1 MIALGLLVL
10 AGTQDFEFRVFPIVG
25 DHAVLQRL
33 QPVVFRGWARPGATV
48 NAQIGSQKVTVES
61 SPEGMWAAK
70 FSPVPAGGPYTFSAT
85 SGEKTVTIRDL
96 LVGEVWVAAG
106 QSNMEWPVAKSLE
119 SDEMRKLI
127 SPQIRLFRVK
137 QVSSDSAQNEVRG
150 DWSIGTTKNANRWS
164 GIATS
169 FAIDLQKRL
178 GVPVGIIQSTW
189 GGTRIEAWMSTRALN
204 RIPILEPLIRE
215 YRNGLNGFEDRLETW
230 KSEAAQWDA
239 QNEKQDTGNEGFGLG
254 YSKANFDDSGWND
267 VSLPGA
273 WELEEG
279 REIDGGIWYRKS
291 FELPTE
297 WEGKA
302 LRLRLGF
309 VGTDDQTYV
318 NGLKVGATM
327 TKDRLRS
334 YFVGPGVLR
343 AGKNVISVRVW
354 NRSGEGGILG
364 PTLDIGP
371 TDKETTLSLVGQW
384 KFKVEKLIEVSD
396 KEFEAR
402 PVRPMGPGDRN
413 ALAGPYNGMIS
424 PLQWLPIRGVLWY
437 QGESNTDRPDQY
449 GTTFKAMIES
459 WRKDWL
465 QPQLPFLYVQLPSFQ
480 VKDPSLKNRQ
490 TWARIRL
497 GQDQGLDQ
505 SFTGMVVT
513 TDLSDPTTIHSPK
526 KREVG
531 SRLFRLALTK
541 VYGKPVQSNFPSAS
555 SFKVVAG
562 EVRIAFQNTYG
573 ALSCSGAGFELLGG
587 DKKWYPA
594 KGRVEGTNVK
604 VASPVVISPIGVRYN
619 FDDVPGGDLRN
630 SAGLPAGAF
639 LWLASG

>member
-1 MIALGLLVL
+1 MIAVGLIAL
-10 AGTQDFEFRVFPIVG
+10 ASRPEVQFRVSPIVG

-33 QPVVFRGWARPGATV
+33 QPIYFQGYAPPGAKV
-48 NAQIGSQKVTVES
+48 IAQLGNQKVETDT
-61 SPEGMWAAK
+61 SPDGSWSAK
-70 FSPVPAGGPYTFSAT
+70 FQPLPAGGPYTFTAT
-85 SGEKTVTIRDL
+85 SAGKSISIKDL
-96 LVGEVWVAAG
+96 LVGELWLAAG

-137 QVSSDSAQNEVRG
+137 QVSSDTPQDEVKG
-150 DWSIGTTKNANRWS
+150 DWSVGTPKNCNRWS

-169 FAIDLQKRL
+169 FAVDMQKRL

-189 GGTRIEAWMSTRALN
+189 GGTRIEAWMSTRSLN
-204 RIPILEPLIRE
+204 RIPVLEPLIRE
-215 YRNGLNGFEDRLETW
+215 YRSGLEGFEERLENW
-230 KSEAAQWDA
+230 KAEVSHWDA
-239 QNEKQDTGNEGFGLG
+239 QNEKKDPGNEGFSRG
-254 YSKANFDDSGWND
+254 YAKADFDDRNWND

-297 WEGKA
+297 WQNKA

-318 NGLKVGATM
+318 NGLKVGATSN
-327 TKDRLRS
+327 KDRLRS

-343 AGKNVISVRVW
+343 QGKNEIAVRVW
-354 NRSGEGGILG
+354 NRAGEGGILG

-371 TDKETTLSLVGQW
+371 IDQDTTLSLVGQW
-384 KFKVEKLIEVSD
+384 KFKVETLIEVSD

-424 PLQWLPIRGVLWY
+424 PLQKLPIRGVLWY
-437 QGESNTDRPDQY
+437 QGESNTDRPDLY
-449 GTTFKAMIES
+449 GVTFKAMIES
-459 WRKDWL
+459 WRKDWQ
-465 QPQLPFLYVQLPSFQ
+465 QPKLPFLYVQLPSFQ
-480 VKDPSLKNRQ
+480 VKDPALKGRN

-497 GQDQGLDQ
+497 GQDKGLDLND
-505 SFTGMVVT
+505 TGMVVT

-531 SRLFRLALTK
+531 ARLFRLALTK

-555 SFKVVAG
+555 SFKNVNG
-562 EVRIAFQNTYG
+562 EIRIAFQNTYG
-573 ALSCSGAGFELLGG
+573 SLSSTGKGFELLGG
-587 DKKWYPA
+587 DGKWYPA
-594 KGRVEGTNVK
+594 QSRTEGTNIK
-604 VASPVVISPIGVRYN
+604 VFSPAVSSPKGVRYN
-619 FDDVPGGDLRN
+619 FDDVPSGDLRN
-630 SAGLPAGAF
+630 AAGLPAGAF
-639 LWLASG
+639 LWQEKN